1 MLKVRFQF
9 FSFASKKVQW
19 FSSDKT
25 VSQFFEI
32 LIFSQDIYGNVHYVP
47 EINLISEGTLIKAFY
62 FPNKTIQKKSETRFC
77 SRKTA
82 EDDYVNINVPSN
94 ITCTFLLFKVSAFL
108 QIFFPRKSKF
118 WERQFF
124 SVVNVW
130 HSFPY

>member
-47 EINLISEGTLIKAFY
+47 EINLISEGTLIKAFISQTKQ
-62 FPNKTIQKKSETRFC
+62 FKRNLRHGFVDDRQLKTIMP
-77 SRKTA
+77 
-82 EDDYVNINVPSN
+82 I
-94 ITCTFLLFKVSAFL
+94 
-108 QIFFPRKSKF
+108 
-118 WERQFF
+118 
-124 SVVNVW
+124 
-130 HSFPY
+130 